1 MEDSGKMELKHSPGP
16 WETKREY
23 SHGPVIILG
32 GDGKPVVVCREKR
45 DPEEYEA
52 NVLLM
57 SAAPELLSELIA
69 SHDREWMEDH
79 EGIPAHMAG
88 ERPDE
93 CGACA
98 VIVKALGMK

>member
-1 MEDSGKMELKHSPGP
+1 METKHTPGP
-16 WETKREY
+16 WGTKREY

-57 SAAPELLSELIA
+57 SAAPELLEALLN
-69 SHDREWMEDH
+69 
-79 EGIPAHMAG
+79 
-88 ERPDE
+88 
-93 CGACA
+93 
-98 VIVKALGMK
+98 IVPRFEKAAKALGNDEWAIKEATAQANAAIAKAIGVK